1 MKVIKSTILKLI
13 FLLFIFIGTIVSYFI
28 ITYEETKDPTESI
41 STATLPVVI
50 MKYQDKEINI
60 LHGYTIAMK
69 GQYMRTAITP
79 YGDDGKIELHIERY
93 ENVIA
98 GISYE
103 IRRDRKSVV

>member
-79 YGDDGKIELHIERY
+79 YGDD
-93 ENVIA
+93 
-98 GISYE
+98 
-103 IRRDRKSVV
+103 